1 MMFPSIGRK
10 IQPEP
15 DAPAIAADSM
25 SLAVEPSVTFQPQA
39 NSAAPLTPPDLT
51 NLDDLMTDAP
61 TTFEPTVPQT
71 SSVSFDMS
79 SDEKPVLD
87 LDLSNSSTAVNSI
100 DDDAKT
106 ADSETD
112 ATTNVGSV
120 ASSES
125 DLPATPAVLTTSI
138 KDPAP
143 VSGTHAHHVHDNDL
157 EAIKKQALQDLA
169 PLVSHLE
176 GEPEDRYQTIM
187 SMLRA
192 SDDSSLIA
200 SAYAAARDITDEKLR
215 ATSLLEIV
223 NEINFLSQPK

>member
-25 SLAVEPSVTFQPQA
+25 SLAVEPSVTFQPQT
-39 NSAAPLTPPDLT
+39 NLSAPLTPPDLT

-61 TTFEPTVPQT
+61 ATFEPTVPQA

-79 SDEKPVLD
+79 SDDKPVLD
-87 LDLSNSSTAVNSI
+87 LDLSDDSAPNTSDNAAAV
-100 DDDAKT
+100 
-106 ADSETD
+106 TD
-112 ATTNVGSV
+112 ATEDISTTQETNES
-120 ASSES
+120 AES
-125 DLPATPAVLTTSI
+125 DLPATPAVLTSSI

-157 EAIKKQALQDLA
+157 ESIKKQALQDLA

-200 SAYAAARDITDEKLR
+200 SAYAAARDISDEKLR

>member
-125 DLPATPAVLTTSI
+125 DLPATPAVLTTGKRHPRS
-138 KDPAP
+138 PCSRQRPRSHQEASPPRPCAP
-143 VSGTHAHHVHDNDL
+143 SFTPRRRTRRPLPDHHVN
-157 EAIKKQALQDLA
+157 A
-169 PLVSHLE
+169 P
-176 GEPEDRYQTIM
+176 R
-187 SMLRA
+187 
-192 SDDSSLIA
+192 
-200 SAYAAARDITDEKLR
+200 
-215 ATSLLEIV
+215 
-223 NEINFLSQPK
+223 F